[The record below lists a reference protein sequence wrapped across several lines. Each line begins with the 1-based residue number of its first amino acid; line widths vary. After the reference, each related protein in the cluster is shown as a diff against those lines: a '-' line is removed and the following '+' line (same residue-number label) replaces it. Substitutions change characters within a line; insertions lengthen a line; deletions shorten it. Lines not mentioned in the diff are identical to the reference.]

1 MLYDRQEIPEL
12 HFIKHFHD
20 DYKQYV
26 DYEKVIFDKSL
37 SPYMFQN
44 DVMNTWLKSL
54 QSLVSMQFDQ
64 MNVIKNWRN
73 IMVDKYFYK
82 HNR

>member
-1 MLYDRQEIPEL
+1 MLYERKEISEL

-20 DYKQYV
+20 DTKDYL
-26 DYEKVIFDKSL
+26 DYEKVILDKTL
-37 SPYMFQN
+37 SPHIFEN

-54 QSLVSMQFDQ
+54 QPLVATQFDQ
-64 MNVIKNWRN
+64 INVIKNWRN

-82 HNR
+82 FKR